1 MDDAIGDRLCDRTN
15 DNGERFEVIL
25 QNHSLWLPATFSSL
39 HTTRDETWT
48 HPRGHKS
55 RLDYVGLDV
64 MANWTVTWSGVD
76 DSVQATHTAVDHSLV
91 GLVLCWDEV
100 ARVNTVKR
108 PNYDWEAMA
117 TDEGRQLLQNMLQ
130 DIPTLPWSCEVH
142 HQWDFYDA
150 CIHDGLSKL
159 FPPPKRKT
167 RSDIFTSATWSLIEK
182 KSKYKLHLNE
192 LDECFEGI
200 WICSAWRAW
209 KSGLPLR
216 VSRRL
221 ETLNLTALHLARL
234 CLLSGFQLSAKAL
247 RSQTAEDKANYVKE
261 VIDRASHASTVHVL
275 KNFDFYGLAA
285 NSTK

>member
-1 MDDAIGDRLCDRTN
+1 MKFDRLLNKFKRKGRVVLLGDFNSRLGRSVDDAIGDRLCDRTN
-15 DNGERFEVIL
+15 DNGERFEIIL

-142 HQWDFYDA
+142 HQWDFHDA

-182 KSKYKLHLNE
+182 KSKYKLHLNWMNALKAFGFAVPGE
-192 LDECFEGI
+192 RGNLDFLYVFPAG
-200 WICSAWRAW
+200 W
-209 KSGLPLR
+209 K
-216 VSRRL
+216 
-221 ETLNLTALHLARL
+221 H
-234 CLLSGFQLSAKAL
+234 
-247 RSQTAEDKANYVKE
+247 
-261 VIDRASHASTVHVL
+261 
-275 KNFDFYGLAA
+275 
-285 NSTK
+285 